1 MLSEWFEWLNP
12 ERSILSFPIGLII
25 EVLISFFLMWLAV
38 RAVPVIGRADPFTTA
53 LLFVLWLVA
62 VVVFVTR
69 VHVDLLPPLL
79 PECST
84 VRLSANAETT
94 NCYTPSAGIGGWI
107 QGRAR
112 TLSEM
117 TPYLVGI
124 MLVQAG
130 ILGFIVARR
139 RRQKR

>member
-1 MLSEWFEWLNP
+1 MLSEWFEWVTP

-25 EVLISFFLMWLAV
+25 EVLISFILMWLAV
-38 RAVPVIGRADPFTTA
+38 RAIRVIGRADPFATA

-79 PECST
+79 PECSSIG
-84 VRLSANAETT
+84 LSTSAETT

-112 TLSEM
+112 ILSEM
-117 TPYLVGI
+117 APYFVGV

-130 ILGFIVARR
+130 ILGFIVGRR
-139 RRQKR
+139 RRRTP